1 MSRQFLATEAT
12 LFLSGGSSDGLQPR
26 KVQVM
31 PASDWLI
38 LTIIT
43 SHWLSGLT
51 SSSLA

>member
-12 LFLSGGSSDGLQPR
+12 LFLSGSSDGLQPR

-38 LTIIT
+38 LTILT

-51 SSSLA
+51 NSSLA